1 MIPEESSR
9 PRRLV
14 IAAPVVVLS
23 VVVAALLGVLGGRLV
38 AGADGP
44 TVVSI
49 GIAVW
54 WVGLNVLVV
63 GVLSGSAWRRRRPV
77 AGAER
82 VVPGTVARPHPL
94 AGRLHG
100 VALQPPG
107 GIRPRELHG
116 FVSLRAADAERLASR
131 LNELLREVPGQGP
144 GAEGPV
150 TWAEGPVT
158 VAAPPDADERV
169 AAATSSAPARD
180 AETLRLRRALPL
192 VSPDPESDAPEPVD
206 DGVLA
211 GTPRHGGDEAAE
223 SDRAAVTPR
232 RARRD

>member
-49 GIAVW
+49 GIAAW

-77 AGAER
+77 IGAER
-82 VVPGTVARPHPL
+82 VVPGTLARPHAL

-131 LNELLREVPGQGP
+131 LNELLRDVPGQGP
-144 GAEGPV
+144 GAEG
-150 TWAEGPVT
+150 
-158 VAAPPDADERV
+158 
-169 AAATSSAPARD
+169 PARD

-192 VSPDPESDAPEPVD
+192 VSPDPQSDAPDPEPVD

-211 GTPRHGGDEAAE
+211 GPPRHGGDEAAE
-223 SDRAAVTPR
+223 SDRATVSPR